1 MAISGFLRT
10 PGSLSAW
17 TQSAPS
23 NIRLAKD
30 LAIRD
35 IRARYAASR
44 LGLLWLV
51 LTPVCLASVYWVVFG
66 QALKV
71 SWVNPETGVKVGFI
85 APFFAGLTTFLFFN
99 DAVLSSLGVFTSKRN
114 YVRRSPFPIWVLWL
128 SNLLRAGV
136 PALVSVAVLLALAG
150 VMGFLQ
156 LSAVLF
162 VPAAI
167 AVIFIVTAA
176 ITLPLAMLGPFFGD
190 LQEGARVLFRI
201 LFYAAPISYPLSL
214 VSEHWRQFLWLNPLT
229 YLVETLRRA
238 SIFGMAPDL
247 TPTLGY
253 LAASLVLLAIG
264 AWLYSKLKG
273 AIADVV

>member
-1 MAISGFLRT
+1 MAMSGFHRA

-17 TQSAPS
+17 TKSAPS

-30 LAIRD
+30 LAFRD
-35 IRARYAASR
+35 IRARYSASQ

-51 LTPVCLASVYWVVFG
+51 LTPVCLAAVYWVVFG
-66 QALKV
+66 HALKV
-71 SWVNPETGVKVGFI
+71 SWVNPETGAELGFI

-99 DAVLSSLGVFTSKRN
+99 EAVVSSLGVFSSKRN

-150 VMGFLQ
+150 AMGFLQ

-162 VPAAI
+162 VPVAI
-167 AVIFIVTAA
+167 GVIFIVTAA

-190 LQEGARVLFRI
+190 LQEGARVLFRV
-201 LFYAAPISYPLSL
+201 LFYAAPISYPLGL
-214 VSEHWRQFLWLNPLT
+214 VSEHWRPFLWINPLT

-238 SIFGMAPDL
+238 SIFGMAPEL
-247 TPTLGY
+247 TPTLVF
-253 LAASLVLLAIG
+253 LAASIILLAAG